1 MSKTYRLFVGVC
13 SGETMSGSFAF
24 TNVSWHFTGWDGTSR
39 PWRWTTA
46 CHMCF
51 FYRTGVLGQYS
62 CTFWC
67 HRLCAY
73 TAQLEIRG
81 KETARNGR
89 WLQTKKSDVLLFQVH
104 HLFFKWKIMRKL
116 IHTAFFMKFE
126 FRKSEVLVFQVHH
139 AFSFHVKCYAKIKSI
154 LIFSRNLTE
163 SVCRKKLPY

>member
-104 HLFFKWKIMRKL
+104 H
-116 IHTAFFMKFE
+116 
-126 FRKSEVLVFQVHH
+126 